1 MEPVAIVSKILISEE
16 NVKKFLHEK
25 GDDFA
30 EEMKNIMNDS
40 YPRGTV
46 LIVQYVE
53 TINALVFI
61 YWLECRNLKDMKKM
75 PGFKTFISIA
85 GYKDIGRSGDTLLNS
100 VFFPK

>member
-1 MEPVAIVSKILISEE
+1 MISEE

-61 YWLECRNLKDMKKM
+61 YWFGVQKSERYEKN
-75 PGFKTFISIA
+75 A
-85 GYKDIGRSGDTLLNS
+85 GIQNIYQHSWL
-100 VFFPK
+100 